1 MHSFSASVNSGPPSE
16 SSREKVEDGRG
27 QNRLIALTR
36 GIAANDD
43 RTVEARSEA
52 AMLILVRLIDRRM
65 LSQLTFIL
73 YLNWK
78 EGVGCLRYLGP

>member
-16 SSREKVEDGRG
+16 SPREKIEDGRG

-65 LSQLTFIL
+65 TLEALEK
-73 YLNWK
+73 LNAANDNRPAR
-78 EGVGCLRYLGP
+78 GVGER